1 VWEAPVIRFSFLLF
15 AIAGLVGAQS
25 HPNFS
30 GTWKLNVAES
40 DFNDKRAVVP
50 DRLVLTIQHKNDK
63 LKFKNEWQ
71 KADKK
76 NTFDV
81 DLTIGGPPYESNA
94 AGVVTA
100 ERKGDSLV
108 VSTLYN
114 PGTERQSD
122 QVQTWN
128 LSADG
133 KKLIEEMIVHPP
145 GNRPEVRIK
154 RVFEKQ

>member
-1 VWEAPVIRFSFLLF
+1 MIRFSFLLF

-71 KADKK
+71 KE
-76 NTFDV
+76 
-81 DLTIGGPPYESNA
+81 IGRA
-94 AGVVTA
+94 HV
-100 ERKGDSLV
+100 
-108 VSTLYN
+108 
-114 PGTERQSD
+114 
-122 QVQTWN
+122 
-128 LSADG
+128 
-133 KKLIEEMIVHPP
+133 
-145 GNRPEVRIK
+145 
-154 RVFEKQ
+154 